1 MSSCPALQPVS
12 RARWPELACRFL
24 DYNYQQTWAYLQSIA
39 RRNHAVAECVS
50 ITSGREL
57 IGLAS
62 VRLRSLPFIGAG
74 IAYIRGGP
82 LVRTAPVPSDNNATR
97 LAHCLQVLRAEYI
110 QRRGLT
116 LRILPPIGTCRWNDL
131 QREVFAAEGFVPT
144 NRAAPYRTILVDLSP
159 PPDRIRAALRPK
171 WRNCLNRA
179 EKNSPVI
186 RAGTDIGLYDLFRPL
201 FDELRHRKTFI
212 TTLDASFYRTVHQN
226 LDDDERLWITLAF
239 VQGRPVAAHVSS
251 LLGDTCVYLLGAAN
265 DIGRRTMASYL
276 LQWHAI
282 NTARARG
289 CRWYDLGGI
298 DPLANPGV
306 YHFKRGLP
314 GADITAPGP
323 FESSSHSAMH
333 LVASGAERLYRR
345 VTAFRHA

>member
-1 MSSCPALQPVS
+1 MSSHPALHSVP
-12 RARWPELACRFL
+12 RARWPELARRFL
-24 DYNYQQTWAYLQSIA
+24 DYNYQQTWAYVRSIA
-39 RRNHAVAECVS
+39 RRNHAVAEHVS
-50 ITSGREL
+50 ITSGRQL
-57 IGLAS
+57 LGLVS
-62 VRLRSLPFIGAG
+62 VRIRSVPFLGAG

-82 LVRTAPVPSDNNATR
+82 LVRTERVSPDRTAMR
-97 LAHCLQVLRAEYI
+97 LARCLQALRAEYV

-116 LRILPPIGTCRWNDL
+116 LRILPPAGTARWNAL
-131 QREVFAAEGFVPT
+131 QHEVFAAEGFPPT
-144 NRAAPYRTILVDLSP
+144 NRAAPYRTIMVDLSP
-159 PPDRIRAALRPK
+159 SPARIRAALRQK

-179 EKNSPVI
+179 ERNSPVI
-186 RAGTDIGLYDLFRPL
+186 RAGTDIGFYDLFRSL
-201 FDELRHRKTFI
+201 FDELRHGKRF
-212 TTLDASFYRTVHQN
+212 TTHLDASFYRTVHQN
-226 LDDDERLWITLAF
+226 LDDDERLWISLAF
-239 VQGRPVAAHVSS
+239 VQGRPAAGHVSS

-314 GADITAPGP
+314 GPQITAPGP
-323 FESSSHSAMH
+323 FESRPHGPMS
-333 LVASGAERLYRR
+333 LVASGAERLYRS